1 VCTLVVTFGQTLWLT
16 AGCACGDV
24 RRSRQLYWLSF
35 EMSGSTPRTRR
46 RGPIRGTARPV
57 RAHAP
62 RHAGGTVLHGPRDMG
77 RLGETSLSSK
87 FFFCLRVYTT

>member
-1 VCTLVVTFGQTLWLT
+1 MCTLVVTFGQTLWLSRV
-16 AGCACGDV
+16 CL
-24 RRSRQLYWLSF
+24 RRREALSAVTVYWLSF
-35 EMSGSTPRTRR
+35 EISGSTPRTRR

-87 FFFCLRVYTT
+87 FLYSDV